1 MDHMQQFVQELKI
14 GTTLQEIW
22 EIALENK
29 RKEKN
34 NIRWKVGPGGV
45 QIPFTTKPSKLKE
58 VLTKVK
64 EKGAQ

>member
-29 RKEKN
+29 RKEK
-34 NIRWKVGPGGV
+34 K
-45 QIPFTTKPSKLKE
+45 KAS
-58 VLTKVK
+58 
-64 EKGAQ
+64 

>member
-29 RKEKN
+29 RKEK
-34 NIRWKVGPGGV
+34 K
-45 QIPFTTKPSKLKE
+45 KSKLIM
-58 VLTKVK
+58 LHSCAHKV
-64 EKGAQ
+64 EGGSRRRANTIHNETV